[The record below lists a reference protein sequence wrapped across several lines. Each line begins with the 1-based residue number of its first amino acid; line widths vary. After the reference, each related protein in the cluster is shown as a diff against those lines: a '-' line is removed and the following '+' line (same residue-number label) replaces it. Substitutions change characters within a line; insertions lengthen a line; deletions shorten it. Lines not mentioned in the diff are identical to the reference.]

1 MCSRN
6 ILLPPLYNPG
16 TSADPV
22 LSRDSFSLCSTSHQ
36 KVCRKQRGERAKR
49 TPFSPALA
57 AAHRGKGQA
66 APCRERHPQSPHCAL
81 TLHGWCCTRAGC
93 SSARGHRAFG
103 QLGQEAASFP
113 FKQRLIRQRQVFE
126 TCFECSPAKASH
138 KQEWGVSGSGCR
150 EQGENASARVGSS
163 MRQRHWKWGPLPFR
177 GEGFSFMEL
186 FCSPCS
192 ANPAFPLSVRE
203 SL

>member
-22 LSRDSFSLCSTSHQ
+22 LSSGSFSLYSTSHQ
-36 KVCRKQRGERAKR
+36 KVCRKQRGERAKQ

-66 APCRERHPQSPHCAL
+66 APCRGRHPQSPHCAL
-81 TLHGWCCTRAGC
+81 TLRGWCCTRAGC

-126 TCFECSPAKASH
+126 TCFECSHAKVSH
-138 KQEWGVSGSGCR
+138 KYVVLLAGVGCLR
-150 EQGENASARVGSS
+150 IRLQGTRRKCQCKGGEQHEAEALEVGSS
-163 MRQRHWKWGPLPFR
+163 PI
-177 GEGFSFMEL
+177 
-186 FCSPCS
+186 
-192 ANPAFPLSVRE
+192 
-203 SL
+203 